1 MRFHRKSAPNTYT
14 TQLIYGAF
22 DGVVTTFAVVAAGYG
37 AKFAPIIVVVLGFAN
52 LFSDGFSIGS
62 SAFLAQQSMS
72 KKSDQR
78 RAFPYALVTFLS
90 FLVIGLVPLMPYFL
104 EVLFRVDWNDFA
116 VFCTSISLTMFAF
129 IIVGIIKAYHHKRGL
144 RTAVIESLF
153 LGITAAGLA
162 FGVGIVLR
170 LLFGVE

>member
-1 MRFHRKSAPNTYT
+1 MRLRRRNAPNTYT

-72 KKSDQR
+72 KKADQR
-78 RAFPYALVTFLS
+78 RAFPYAFVTFLS
-90 FLVIGLVPLMPYFL
+90 FLLIGFIPLMPYFL
-104 EVLFRVDWNDFA
+104 EVLLRIDWNDLT
-116 VFCTSISLTMFAF
+116 VFCISISLTMFAF
-129 IIVGIIKAYHHKRGL
+129 IIVGIIKSYHHQREL
-144 RTAVIESLF
+144 RTAVLESLF

-162 FGVGIVLR
+162 FGVGLALR
-170 LLFGVE
+170 VLFGVE